1 MDEQT
6 RKDIWFSSNGT
17 DCAAWLYASK
27 EGKLPVIVM
36 AHGLGSTR
44 DMRIDA
50 FAAAFAEAGF
60 ACFLFDYRNN
70 GDSKGDRRYRINVKE
85 QLEDWNNAVK
95 FVSTLEQVDP
105 NRIYLFGTSF
115 SGGHVMTLAAKNA
128 AVKGVVAQCPYTDTF
143 ASVFAVPFVT
153 RTKLLFTL
161 FADCFTRLFG
171 HRIFVPLAGK
181 PGSTA
186 LMVSQDYEVY
196 LNLMTKDSKTFKN
209 TTPIATVLEF
219 FKYRPGKY
227 AKDIRVPIYYAVC
240 GKDEVALA
248 KKTLQY
254 IKRTPNAVVKVY
266 DCGHFDIYFGKY
278 YDEAIA
284 DYIAFFKE
292 VDSAI
297 CE

>member
-1 MDEQT
+1 
-6 RKDIWFSSNGT
+6 
-17 DCAAWLYASK
+17 
-27 EGKLPVIVM
+27 M

-50 FAAAFAEAGF
+50 FAAAFSEAGF

-95 FVSTLEQVDP
+95 FVSTLEQVDS

-171 HRIFVPLAGK
+171 HRIFVPLAGQ

-196 LNLMTKDSKTFKN
+196 LNLMTKHSKTLK
-209 TTPIATVLEF
+209 
-219 FKYRPGKY
+219 KYNAYHDGIGIFQISTGQICQRHSRADILCGMRKRRGRSGKENLT
-227 AKDIRVPIYYAVC
+227 IH
-240 GKDEVALA
+240 
-248 KKTLQY
+248 KTH
-254 IKRTPNAVVKVY
+254 A
-266 DCGHFDIYFGKY
+266 
-278 YDEAIA
+278 
-284 DYIAFFKE
+284 
-292 VDSAI
+292 
-297 CE
+297 